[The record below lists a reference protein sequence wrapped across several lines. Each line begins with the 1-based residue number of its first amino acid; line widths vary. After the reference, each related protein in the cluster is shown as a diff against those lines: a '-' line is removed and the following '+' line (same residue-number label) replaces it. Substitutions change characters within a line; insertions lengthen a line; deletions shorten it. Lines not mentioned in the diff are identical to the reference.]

1 MKGNQVVQGVH
12 LIAPSF
18 DFDDEGSTT
27 GLGAPIAAD
36 TSEDGGRFA
45 IVPNLYYVH
54 SLSDDLKVGVGI
66 NAPFGLATKF
76 GADWIGKYQ
85 TIESEIVTVN
95 INPSIAWK
103 ATPDLSLGFGI
114 SIQYIEATLNNK
126 IDFTTVCR
134 SLNGGAGPTP
144 FCGAVPGSST
154 NDGFAQLEAD
164 DISYGFNLGALYQIS
179 EKTRIGL
186 SYRSEI
192 KHDLEGDADFT
203 IPATVSSDV
212 VVGAGISVAFA
223 DTHIDAQPDL
233 PASASLS
240 IHHQWNDNVAV
251 MADATWVGWISV
263 PEVVIIFDNPSKTDS
278 IEELRLKDNIRLS
291 IGATYT
297 TDGPWTYR
305 TGLAFDEGAARNQ
318 TSRSARF
325 PDNDR
330 YWITFGASYK
340 LNDHMSI
347 DTGYAHIFVPDT
359 KINRP
364 GATGDT
370 LIGEYESSA
379 DILSAQLRW
388 DM

>member
-1 MKGNQVVQGVH
+1 
-12 LIAPSF
+12 
-18 DFDDEGSTT
+18 
-27 GLGAPIAAD
+27 
-36 TSEDGGRFA
+36 
-45 IVPNLYYVH
+45 
-54 SLSDDLKVGVGI
+54 
-66 NAPFGLATKF
+66 
-76 GADWIGKYQ
+76 
-85 TIESEIVTVN
+85 
-95 INPSIAWK
+95 
-103 ATPDLSLGFGI
+103 
-114 SIQYIEATLNNK
+114 
-126 IDFTTVCR
+126 
-134 SLNGGAGPTP
+134 
-144 FCGAVPGSST
+144 
-154 NDGFAQLEAD
+154 
-164 DISYGFNLGALYQIS
+164 
-179 EKTRIGL
+179 
-186 SYRSEI
+186 
-192 KHDLEGDADFT
+192 
-203 IPATVSSDV
+203 
-212 VVGAGISVAFA
+212 
-223 DTHIDAQPDL
+223 
-233 PASASLS
+233 
-240 IHHQWNDNVAV
+240 
-251 MADATWVGWISV
+251 
-263 PEVVIIFDNPSKTDS
+263 VIIFDNPSKTDS